1 MFVGAG
7 GSLREREE
15 LVTDGNAVWASR
27 DMADKVSQLK
37 RRVVT
42 IREENGVRRATW
54 RCGGCLTEGNKQV
67 IQGRL
72 YFEPERAPP
81 ERSWSLAKLNSPP
94 SSLPIS
100 KTHSRHIYTNITFDL
115 GFASSSIMSVLSTP
129 ITEMCKSSTG
139 SHGGSGLT
147 ER

>member
-42 IREENGVRRATW
+42 IRERRTVSDGP
-54 RCGGCLTEGNKQV
+54 RGDVEV
-67 IQGRL
+67 M
-72 YFEPERAPP
+72 
-81 ERSWSLAKLNSPP
+81 LN
-94 SSLPIS
+94 
-100 KTHSRHIYTNITFDL
+100 R
-115 GFASSSIMSVLSTP
+115 G
-129 ITEMCKSSTG
+129 E
-139 SHGGSGLT
+139 
-147 ER
+147 